1 MEHPFRTDGIGLRPS
16 IAATKSRG
24 AWTPMTALWTGAIRA
39 TPTITSGVSYR
50 LRIMAAGRL
59 KCVLRIINILARLTV
74 QRILPAEWATP
85 ARERT
90 SPAPAKAATS
100 GKMALV
106 KKVVTIPVRW
116 GIFCIPTVL
125 AVRAR

>member
-1 MEHPFRTDGIGLRPS
+1 MEHPCRTDGIGLRPS
-16 IAATKSRG
+16 IAATPRG
-24 AWTPMTALWTGAIRA
+24 KCTPITAMWTPALR
-39 TPTITSGVSYR
+39 TPTASTSGVSYR

-74 QRILPAEWATP
+74 QRISPVVREAP